1 MSENNSNLE
10 KERIDTKETVNQENN
25 ELNARINKLYGM
37 SSEDTQKKEYDPAEL
52 QEIRKKLLYL
62 LIGIII
68 VGIGALV
75 VLINPFKWGKE
86 TKQILQILKTKQ
98 MIL

>member
-37 SSEDTQKKEYDPAEL
+37 SSEDTQKKR
-52 QEIRKKLLYL
+52 I
-62 LIGIII
+62 
-68 VGIGALV
+68 
-75 VLINPFKWGKE
+75 
-86 TKQILQILKTKQ
+86 
-98 MIL
+98 